1 MASLLCALLGELN
14 TERYSGAQLQKLQR
28 SLTGALSF
36 KAEDPYGNIHRPE
49 EWRMFLCASFSAVE
63 AKLEK
68 AAELVTEILTGTLFD
83 DLKRIRELLRQCAI
97 QAEQNVSEAGHVCAI
112 TRISA
117 GQWVGGAVSEHT
129 RGVSYCQWLKGTEK
143 AFEQRG
149 AALAEELKA
158 LCAKLFT
165 TGRLTIS
172 VTGAEDAACAAL
184 EKTLLAGLPRSERV
198 ELLCAAQPWGVRREG
213 IVIPSD
219 VSYAALGGAL
229 LAPGVPY
236 CGDLQVMSQAVS
248 LAWLW
253 NAVRVQG
260 GAYGVG
266 LTVGDNGSAC
276 YYSYRDPGAAR
287 SLGCYRQAADF
298 LTQFAAGAPDLT
310 GMITGTVAKSDPLL
324 LPGKKG
330 RAADGLYFKGV
341 TYADRC
347 LRREETLSATPEK
360 LSSWAEALR
369 ALGERG
375 GVCVIGSRQLV
386 ESCGGELEQI
396 ITL

>member
-1 MASLLCALLGELN
+1 
-14 TERYSGAQLQKLQR
+14 
-28 SLTGALSF
+28 
-36 KAEDPYGNIHRPE
+36 
-49 EWRMFLCASFSAVE
+49 MFLCASFSAVE

-68 AAELVTEILTGTLFD
+68 AAALVSEILTGTLFD
-83 DLKRIRELLRQCAI
+83 DQRRIRELLRQCAI
-97 QAEQNVSEAGHVCAI
+97 QAEQNVSEAGHICAI
-112 TRISA
+112 TRVSA
-117 GQWVGGAVSEHT
+117 GQWVSGAVAEHT
-129 RGVSYCQWLKGTEK
+129 RGVAYCRWLKETER
-143 AFEQRG
+143 AFEERG

-165 TGRLTIS
+165 TGRLTVS

-184 EKTLLAGLPRSERV
+184 EKALLAALPRSERV
-198 ELLCAAQPWGVRREG
+198 ELLCGVKPWGVRREG

-219 VSYAALGGAL
+219 VSYAALGGSL
-229 LAPGVPY
+229 VTPEVPY
-236 CGDLQVMSQAVS
+236 AGDLQVMGQALS
-248 LAWLW
+248 LAYLW

-266 LTVGDNGSAC
+266 LNIGDTGSAC
-276 YYSYRDPGAAR
+276 FWSFRDPGAAR

-298 LTQFAAGAPDLT
+298 LTQFTAAQPDLT

-330 RAADGLYFKGV
+330 KAADGLFFKGV

-347 LRREETLSATPEK
+347 QRREEVLAATPEK
-360 LSSWAEALR
+360 LAARAEALR
-369 ALGERG
+369 KLGESG

-386 ESCGGELEQI
+386 EACGAELEEI